1 MHLPALT
8 DRIEE
13 RFVKPFAVN
22 RMLALVPQ
30 SLEDARDHV
39 QTSRT
44 FEALES
50 QIENYLNTTSG
61 SGIDVAPWLRTLEK
75 EVDRAAAHG
84 EPGANRS
91 EEMVSPITVAVSLRT
106 MQRQLQ
112 LWGRETP
119 KKRAE
124 S

>member
-22 RMLALVPQ
+22 RMVALVP
-30 SLEDARDHV
+30 EAIADARHHF
-39 QTSRT
+39 QTSRS

-50 QIENYLNTTSG
+50 EIEDYLHSTSG

-75 EVDRAAAHG
+75 EVEQTAAR
-84 EPGANRS
+84 EEANPIAP
-91 EEMVSPITVAVSLRT
+91 ENAPSPSTVALSLRT
-106 MQRQLQ
+106 MQRQLRI
-112 LWGRETP
+112 WGREP
-119 KKRAE
+119 DKKRARN
-124 S
+124 